1 MSPGTATS
9 SRTASSPAL
18 AEDGWLAVR
27 FGHPV
32 YTVRDPEAVG
42 PDDLRARGTYQAKVP
57 ASRPDLV
64 ARLEDAGMRVVNI
77 SVTLGRAPASIGPAT
92 GTVRTLDPS
101 ADEALLAVAER
112 SFTHTRFHL
121 DPGIPDA
128 VANRIKRDWV
138 ESYLTGTR
146 GEELLVAEAD
156 GTPVGFL
163 AVLRREA
170 TRIIDLIAVD
180 PAHQGRGLGRDLV
193 ARFMRD
199 SEGACERVQVGTQAA
214 NLGAI
219 RFYERLGYVVD
230 ETAYDLHLHVS

>member
-32 YTVRDPEAVG
+32 YTVLDPASVG
-42 PDDLRARGTYQAKVP
+42 SEDLRGTGTYQAKVP
-57 ASRPDLV
+57 ASRADLV
-64 ARLEDAGMRVVNI
+64 ARLEDAGMRVVNV
-77 SVTLGRAPASIGPAT
+77 SVTLGRAPGSIGPAT

-112 SFTHTRFHL
+112 SFTDSRFHL
-121 DPGIPDA
+121 DPGTPDA

-138 ESYLTGTR
+138 ESYLTGRR
-146 GEELLVAEAD
+146 GEQLLVAEAD
-156 GTPVGFL
+156 GAPVGFL